1 MRAGEHY
8 YYQRWEVGKEEA
20 LDHLKKYRRQ
30 EEKAR
35 GEHVKRQEEAE
46 N

>member
-8 YYQRWEVGKEEA
+8 YQRWEVVKEEE
-20 LDHLKKYRRQ
+20 LDHLKKYWRQ

-35 GEHVKRQEEAE
+35 GEHVKRPEEAE